1 MENFDWFRGRAPRGR
16 RAPSRDFGSAR
27 MFSAPHLSHRASNQV
42 AILLRAE
49 NLTKVFRS
57 GDSDLVV
64 LENLCLEVETGESV
78 AIVGE
83 SGSGKSTLLHLLGLL
98 DKPSGGEIYFEGK
111 AYSRLSEAERD
122 GLRNRECG
130 FVWQLQYLLP
140 EFTARENVM
149 MPLLIR
155 GASKKE
161 AAGQAQEWLERVGL
175 RRRVAHRAGELSG
188 GEQQRVALARALV
201 GEPKLLLADEPTGNL
216 DARTGEETM
225 ELMQQLHRE
234 GRLTTILVTHNLG
247 YAQRCDRVLKVANG
261 RLEPVSVSQPL

>member
-1 MENFDWFRGRAPRGR
+1 MI
-16 RAPSRDFGSAR
+16 SA
-27 MFSAPHLSHRASNQV
+27 SHLLNWASNKV

-49 NLTKVFRS
+49 NLSKVFRS

-64 LENLCLEVETGESV
+64 LENLCLEVEAGEKV

-98 DKPSGGEIYFEGK
+98 DKPSGGEIYFEGR
-111 AYSRLSEAERD
+111 AYGQLSEAERD
-122 GLRNRECG
+122 WVRNRECG
-130 FVWQLQYLLP
+130 FVWQLHGLLP

-155 GASKKE
+155 GAGKKE
-161 AAGQAQEWLERVGL
+161 AAGKALEWLERVGL
-175 RRRVAHRAGELSG
+175 RNRVTHRAGELSG

-201 GEPKLLLADEPTGNL
+201 GDPKLLMADEPTGNL

-225 ELMQQLHRE
+225 ALMEQLHRE
-234 GRLTTILVTHNLG
+234 SRLTTILVTHNLG
-247 YAQRCDRVLKVANG
+247 YAQRCDRVLKVTSG
-261 RLEPVSVSQPL
+261 RLEPVSVSQAI